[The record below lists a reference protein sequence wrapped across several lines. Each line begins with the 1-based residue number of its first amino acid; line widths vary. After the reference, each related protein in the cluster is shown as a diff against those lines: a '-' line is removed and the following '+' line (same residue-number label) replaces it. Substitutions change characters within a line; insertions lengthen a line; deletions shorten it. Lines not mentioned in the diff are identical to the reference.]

1 MKNFNRKPIALFRQI
16 KGKKKSNKLLH
27 NLKSTYPREL
37 KIGAAIKTGDCFFDS
52 VAQGLNELNIKP
64 DHYFTAKSLRKD
76 CADYVEQHGK
86 QDSWAYKAVIKDAA
100 IGGYFVALEGPYG
113 PIQDP
118 KTKINMIDEKK
129 TFHEYL
135 KNIKNMATGAGSAPI
150 WGRPNIEGRMICDKY
165 KVELYIYSIEEGSQK
180 VTVTKI
186 TAHDDDPAVFIQ
198 DIDLNQLEIDSSK
211 KTVGVVNY
219 MRHFVPL
226 LSKIPSDITENQSV
240 SNEEIFG
247 EVTEASAS
255 EQPVRQKSS
264 TSEPIFSNKS
274 TPISNQSEQKPL
286 KERAADRSIDE
297 RNSQNHEAMLE
308 KTHNK
313 TCENTAKILSE
324 TSKDMKKNSSE
335 EILEI
340 GKRVP
345 SSNQS
350 EQEEQYNIRTSKAAI
365 AQDHKEQKTQKER
378 INTSASEPIHTDTVI
393 TISHPHEQKTQQE
406 EIQKKLINSYRGEA
420 IYSITT
426 VITAIAF
433 TASAIAAVF
442 TQPIPLA
449 CLAGVALAIACV
461 CVYQLTQS
469 HQDIN
474 ELKGKVGENNTF
486 TFLEETGFKIYSL
499 IDKAASKI

>member
-1 MKNFNRKPIALFRQI
+1 MRDSNYVREPIALFQQI
-16 KGKKKSNKLLH
+16 KENKKSSDLLH
-27 NLKSTYPREL
+27 NLESTYPREL

-76 CADYVEQHGK
+76 CADYAKQHGK
-86 QDSWAYKAVIKDAA
+86 QDSWTYKAVIKDAA
-100 IGGYFVALEGPYG
+100 IGGYFAALEGPHG

-118 KTKINMIDEKK
+118 KTKINMMDKEK
-129 TFHEYL
+129 TFRQYL
-135 KNIKNMATGAGSAPI
+135 KDIKNMATGSGAPPI
-150 WGRPNIEGRMICDKY
+150 WGRPDVEGRMICDKY
-165 KVELYIYSIEEGSQK
+165 EVELYVYSIDEENGQK

-186 TAHDDDPAVFIQ
+186 TAHDDDPEFFIEDENLDQ
-198 DIDLNQLEIDSSK
+198 LKIDNSK
-211 KTVGVVNY
+211 KTVGIVNY
-219 MRHFVPL
+219 RGHFVPL
-226 LSKIPSDITENQSV
+226 LSKIASEITENQSV

-297 RNSQNHEAMLE
+297 RNSQNYEAMLE

-345 SSNQS
+345 SSNQ
-350 EQEEQYNIRTSKAAI
+350 
-365 AQDHKEQKTQKER
+365 
-378 INTSASEPIHTDTVI
+378 
-393 TISHPHEQKTQQE
+393 
-406 EIQKKLINSYRGEA
+406 
-420 IYSITT
+420 
-426 VITAIAF
+426 
-433 TASAIAAVF
+433 
-442 TQPIPLA
+442 
-449 CLAGVALAIACV
+449 
-461 CVYQLTQS
+461 
-469 HQDIN
+469 
-474 ELKGKVGENNTF
+474 
-486 TFLEETGFKIYSL
+486 
-499 IDKAASKI
+499 

>member
-1 MKNFNRKPIALFRQI
+1 MY
-16 KGKKKSNKLLH
+16 
-27 NLKSTYPREL
+27 NLKSAYPEKL

-76 CADYVEQHGK
+76 CADYVEQHGE

-113 PIQDP
+113 PIQNP

-150 WGRPNIEGRMICDKY
+150 WGRLEIEGKMICEKY
-165 KVELYIYSIEEGSQK
+165 KVKIEVIALEEEPIDGRYITTGEEGEGDK
-180 VTVTKI
+180 VVRI
-186 TAHDDDPAVFIQ
+186 
-198 DIDLNQLEIDSSK
+198 
-211 KTVGVVNY
+211 VNY

-226 LSKIPSDITENQSV
+226 LSEISEDITESQPV

-255 EQPVRQKSS
+255 
-264 TSEPIFSNKS
+264 
-274 TPISNQSEQKPL
+274 
-286 KERAADRSIDE
+286 D
-297 RNSQNHEAMLE
+297 
-308 KTHNK
+308 
-313 TCENTAKILSE
+313 
-324 TSKDMKKNSSE
+324 
-335 EILEI
+335 
-340 GKRVP
+340 
-345 SSNQS
+345 QS

-378 INTSASEPIHTDTVI
+378 IDTSASEPIHTDTVI

-406 EIQKKLINSYRGEA
+406 EIQKKLINSYRREA
-420 IYSITT
+420 IYSIAA

-442 TQPIPLA
+442 TQPMPLA
-449 CLAGVALAIACV
+449 CFAGVALVVACI
-461 CVYQLTQS
+461 CAYQLTQS